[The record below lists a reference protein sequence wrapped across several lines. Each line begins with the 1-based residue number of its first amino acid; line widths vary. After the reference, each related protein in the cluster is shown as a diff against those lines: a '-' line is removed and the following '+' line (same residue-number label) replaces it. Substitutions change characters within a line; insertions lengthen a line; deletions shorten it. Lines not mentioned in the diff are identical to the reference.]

1 MKPALMARP
10 QKPGAVMRV
19 LSVLCLSASL
29 LAGGVACFRAGGGET
44 PEEEPPTIEVRN
56 RYLGAVVVYLIAS
69 GNSQRLGM
77 IQSNRTEN
85 FRFPVGV
92 NPFGPGLRLVADPVG
107 DFEAYTSETLSISS
121 GVVVV
126 LTIENELRHSNVII
140 R

>member
-1 MKPALMARP
+1 
-10 QKPGAVMRV
+10 MRV
-19 LSVLCLSASL
+19 LSALCLSATL
-29 LAGGVACFRAGGGET
+29 LTSGSACFRTQKGGGT

-56 RYLGAVVVYLIAS
+56 RYLGAVVVYLISS

-92 NPFGPGLRLVADPVG
+92 NPYGPGLRLVADPVG
-107 DFEAYTSETLSISS
+107 DFETYTSETISVSS
-121 GVVVV
+121 GAVIV
-126 LTIENELRHSNVII
+126 LTIENELRHSGVII